1 MNQEIRNPSRILR
14 EAHAR
19 RAFTLIEL
27 LVVIAIIGI
36 LASMLL
42 PALGRSKGKAKVVKC
57 LSNHKQLGMAF
68 KMYSDDNQGG
78 LVQLARSGAAPA
90 GAYVPNA
97 AGTSWPD
104 ILRSYASDQILT
116 YNCPSQ
122 TQPTVQ
128 TLPNNWFG
136 IGVNYPSVS
145 VYMNQPKVYEEMVRN
160 PSSTVCFADVSWIS
174 NPNEPN
180 PDLWVATNQVSV
192 NPWDALCFRTSNNA
206 FFNSLPARTIG
217 RHDGI
222 CNTAH
227 VDGHAEGLK
236 PSKIG
241 MHLPAG
247 NPGAMWDLQ

>member
-1 MNQEIRNPSRILR
+1 MKRKAGDSSRRLR
-14 EAHAR
+14 EHHAR

-42 PALGRSKGKAKVVKC
+42 PALGRAKGKAKSVKC

-68 KMYSDDNQGG
+68 KMYTDDNHGA
-78 LVQLARSGAAPA
+78 LVQLARVGAPPA
-90 GAYVPNA
+90 NAYVPDA
-97 AGTSWPD
+97 ANTSWPD
-104 ILRSYASDQILT
+104 ILRAYISDQALS

-128 TLPNNWFG
+128 TLPNTWFG
-136 IGVNYPSVS
+136 IGVNYPSIS
-145 VYMNQPKVYEEMVRN
+145 VYLNQAKVYEEMVAN
-160 PSSTVCFADVSWIS
+160 PAGTVSFADISWIS
-174 NPNEPN
+174 NPTEPN
-180 PDLWVATNQVSV
+180 PDLWVATNQASM
-192 NPWDALCFRTSNNA
+192 NPWDALCFRTSDNA
-206 FFNSLPARTIG
+206 LFNSLPARTIG

-227 VDGHAEGLK
+227 VDGHVEGLK

-247 NPGAMWDLQ
+247 DPGALWDRQ